1 MKSLKDKILEKIKL
15 KEFLNKYIN
24 IYEADDASDEMD
36 LDALDDAENDA
47 NSEAGPLDDNAENNS
62 ADDSTDDSTDK
73 KDSKEDEEK
82 EKLKL
87 KKNIKFNVWKEPKKK
102 IDRLHDNKSYQKIEY
117 KFKDTDKKINIHFLL
132 GHQDDGWKLWAG
144 VIGVVSYDDDPYC
157 DLDAKNFKD
166 AILNSLDKIINFI
179 QEVKDDPENWVQFYK
194 N

>member
-1 MKSLKDKILEKIKL
+1 MKSLKDKILENIEL
-15 KEFLNKYIN
+15 TEFLNKYIN

-47 NSEAGPLDDNAENNS
+47 NSEAGPLDDNSE
-62 ADDSTDDSTDK
+62 DESTDDSKDK
-73 KDSKEDEEK
+73 KDSKEDKEE

-87 KKNIKFNVWKEPKKK
+87 RAGIKFNVWKEPKKK
-102 IDRLHDNKSYQKIEY
+102 IDWLHDNKSYQKIEY
-117 KFKDTDKKINIHFLL
+117 KFRDTDKKINIHFLL

-166 AILNSLDKIINFI
+166 AILNSLDKIIDFI
-179 QEVKDDPENWVQFYK
+179 QEVKDDPVNWVQFYK